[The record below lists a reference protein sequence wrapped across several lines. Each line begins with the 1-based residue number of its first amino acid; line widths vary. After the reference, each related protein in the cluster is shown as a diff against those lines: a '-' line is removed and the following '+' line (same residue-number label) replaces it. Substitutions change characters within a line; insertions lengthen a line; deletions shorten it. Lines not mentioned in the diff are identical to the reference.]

1 MVFHLSPR
9 KRLSRRMKILVFF
22 LAALLLGLV
31 FVLPVQGYVILGL
44 FSPIILA
51 IIFIDLNRPL
61 HAEKA

>member
-1 MVFHLSPR
+1 
-9 KRLSRRMKILVFF
+9 MKILIF
-22 LAALLLGLV
+22 LVAALLLGLV
-31 FVLPVQGYVILGL
+31 FVFPVQVYVIFGL